1 MITKNYIKI
10 CEKNEEIQ
18 FEKRFANYNYKK
30 IVKEFENWLNEE
42 IGCFKRLRIEEI
54 EKKFPDIIII
64 NILNKFQSIKA
75 QNEVKK

>member
-1 MITKNYIKI
+1 MSKNL
-10 CEKNEEIQ
+10 EE
-18 FEKRFANYNYKK
+18 FEKRFANYDYKK

-42 IGCFKRLRIEEI
+42 IGYFKRLRIEEI

-75 QNEVKK
+75 QNEVK